1 MDLTDDLARHGGIDL
16 TAAGGRTLVRLW
28 GEVDVA
34 LREDASAS
42 MAQALTSTDPIVVD
56 ATGVTF
62 IDSSG
67 LAFVLQLHLAA
78 SETGQPL
85 TLRDPHRELVDRLA
99 LVGIEEGFLL
109 EEDRPEQHLLGVRAV
124 PGAAAVPDRAI
135 A

>member
-1 MDLTDDLARHGGIDL
+1 MDQTDDLARHGGIDV
-16 TAAGGRTLVRLW
+16 TTAGGCTLVRLW

-42 MAQALTSTDPIVVD
+42 MARALASTDPIVVD

-99 LVGIEEGFLL
+99 LLGLDRGFVL
-109 EEDRPEQHLLGVRAV
+109 EPT
-124 PGAAAVPDRAI
+124 RAI